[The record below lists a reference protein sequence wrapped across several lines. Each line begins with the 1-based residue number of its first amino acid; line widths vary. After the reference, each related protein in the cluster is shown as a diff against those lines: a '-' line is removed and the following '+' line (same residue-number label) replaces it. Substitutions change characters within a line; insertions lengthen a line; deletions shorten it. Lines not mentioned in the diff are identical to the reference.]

1 MELRAD
7 LDHGLDSRWSQ
18 VLYVESSQ
26 LTDEPT
32 VYMWESAVTSVEN
45 ESNLFL
51 VWNAHR
57 THPFPPPKLYP
68 SVVWVAREQCGHA
81 ANASELRRGTVQ
93 AKAYARSLCH
103 CEHLY
108 LCADVVELAII
119 SEVCKAN
126 ASELIKGTVQPK
138 LAPMLSEKEIQYL
151 QQTNQCSWR
160 IVLKFY

>member
-1 MELRAD
+1 MEPGTVCWEQSADRRAYCLHVRVGCHLR
-7 LDHGLDSRWSQ
+7 GEWIKPFS
-18 VLYVESSQ
+18 
-26 LTDEPT
+26 
-32 VYMWESAVTSVEN
+32 
-45 ESNLFL
+45 

-57 THPFPPPKLYP
+57 THPFPPKAV
-68 SVVWVAREQCGHA
+68 SICCVSGKTAIRSHRK
-81 ANASELRRGTVQ
+81 NASELRRGTVQ

-160 IVLKFY
+160 IVLKFYKKNGT